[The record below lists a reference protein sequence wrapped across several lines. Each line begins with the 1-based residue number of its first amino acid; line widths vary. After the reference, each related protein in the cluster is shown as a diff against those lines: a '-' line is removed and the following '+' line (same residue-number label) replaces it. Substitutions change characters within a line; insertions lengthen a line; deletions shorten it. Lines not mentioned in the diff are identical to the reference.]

1 MTHIGA
7 KVRACEML
15 YEAVVKTVLLYR
27 SKSWVVIGAML
38 KVFGIFHHWE
48 DRWIVGMIDWSA

>member
-1 MTHIGA
+1 M
-7 KVRACEML
+7 RACEML

-27 SKSWVVIGAML
+27 RKSWVVIGAML

-48 DRWIVGMIDWSA
+48 DRWIVGMTDWSA